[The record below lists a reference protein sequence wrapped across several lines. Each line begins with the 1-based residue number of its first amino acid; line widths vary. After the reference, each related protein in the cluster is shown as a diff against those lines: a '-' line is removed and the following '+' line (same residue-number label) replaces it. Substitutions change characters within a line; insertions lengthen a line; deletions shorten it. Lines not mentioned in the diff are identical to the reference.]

1 MRIGDALPQ
10 VFRRSYPFVLPSTDI
25 LTAASLLRF
34 HQIDALPIEFRPRQK
49 TRLAVLGYSCLSK
62 LLKTKP
68 KDYENFMKLPARKAA
83 LELTSIN
90 VDREIS
96 DLLRIFQKTRF
107 GFAWI
112 ESDRQ
117 GGFASLRDLLEL
129 YSRAVIHT
137 DMKVSEL
144 ASPIFSMPPET
155 SIRTT
160 LEEMFKRRI
169 RRIFVKGRNSLVT
182 DRRII
187 GYLFRPSFL
196 EQVSENSRSLLD
208 FSLGDLDAAKPIR
221 VPSSQ
226 SAKRAARMVENQS
239 EECLVCE
246 KGVITPWDLIM
257 KPLAHG
263 ALTIK
268 E

>member
-10 VFRRSYPFVLPSTDI
+10 VFRRGYPIVLPSTDI

-34 HQIDALPIEFRPRQK
+34 HQIDALPIEFRATQRK
-49 TRLAVLGYSCLSK
+49 RLAVFGYSCLAK

-83 LELTSIN
+83 LKLSTIS
-90 VDREIS
+90 VDRDIS

-112 ESDRQ
+112 ESDKL
-117 GGFASLRDLLEL
+117 GGFAGLHDLLGL
-129 YSRAVIHT
+129 YSEGIIQT
-137 DMKVSEL
+137 DMKVSDL
-144 ASPIFSMPPET
+144 ASPIFSMRPET
-155 SIRTT
+155 HIRIV
-160 LEEMFKRRI
+160 LQEMFSRRI
-169 RRIFVKGRNSLVT
+169 RRIFVKGGESLVT

-187 GYLFRPSFL
+187 GYLFSPSFL
-196 EQVSENSRSLLD
+196 EQVSKHSRSFLD
-208 FSLGDLDAAKPIR
+208 VNLGDLDAAKPPR
-221 VPSSQ
+221 VPESQ
-226 SAKRAARMVENQS
+226 SAKRAARLIENQS

-257 KPLAHG
+257 KPLAIG
-263 ALTIK
+263 
-268 E
+268 